1 MAVPK
6 RRRTS
11 SASRQR
17 RMHQFITPAALV
29 TCKKCGKAIRPH
41 TVCPHCGYYKGKEVL
56 NILGTLTKKEKK
68 QKERE
73 IREAETTQK
82 QGANMSMEE
91 MSKK

>member
-17 RMHQFITPAALV
+17 RMHQFITPAAL
-29 TCKKCGKAIRPH
+29 TLCKKCGKSIRPH
-41 TVCPHCGYYKGKEVL
+41 IVCPHCGYYKGKEVV
-56 NILGTLTKKEKK
+56 NILGKLTKKEKK
-68 QKERE
+68 AKEKEMQKVEKE
-73 IREAETTQK
+73 QK
-82 QGANMSMEE
+82 TDSPLTMEE